1 MTDNKS
7 SIREQRRQKAMES
20 KIRRE
25 NELQEILSLL
35 HKGLNCK
42 QIAEEMNWPESSVI
56 SRLKQGTRER
66 AF

>member
-1 MTDNKS
+1 MAINKS
-7 SIREQRRQKAMES
+7 SIREQRRQKAKQS

-42 QIAEEMNWPESSVI
+42 QIAKEMNWPESSVLT
-56 SRLKQGTRER
+56 RLKQGTRES